1 MLDAG
6 LSVQR
11 LGRQRF
17 YAPCMSLWSYMWN
30 MLAFVGVSR
39 MSTAWEELSSL
50 LAIVPMQGNKDLNGA
65 ASTAALVLDFLHIQ
79 EEMNV
84 VRAFPNLSGQ
94 PGWELLR
101 ALFRA
106 PGTEL
111 PKLAEQLSNLT
122 VLFTARLPG
131 TEPN

>member
-1 MLDAG
+1 MHLVC
-6 LSVQR
+6 L
-11 LGRQRF
+11 F
-17 YAPCMSLWSYMWN
+17 LWSYMWN
-30 MLAFVGVSR
+30 MLVFVGVSC
-39 MSTAWEELSSL
+39 MSAVWEELSSL

-84 VRAFPNLSGQ
+84 VQAFPNLSGQ

-122 VLFTARLPG
+122 VLFAARLPG

>member
-1 MLDAG
+1 MCRDWGGKGSMHLVC
-6 LSVQR
+6 L
-11 LGRQRF
+11 F
-17 YAPCMSLWSYMWN
+17 LWSYMWN
-30 MLAFVGVSR
+30 MSAFVGISC
-39 MSTAWEELSSL
+39 MSTVWEELSSL

-84 VRAFPNLSGQ
+84 VQAFPNLSGQ

-122 VLFTARLPG
+122 VLFAARLPG